1 MPNSKTPVTA
11 ANAAVRMSS
20 IEANDC
26 YNSAIDRRSFY
37 ASAVFTRSR
46 ATQAR
51 HIQNILIH
59 NTLTRTLGED
69 HKKKKQ
75 KNVPHFQ
82 LLSFLVQPI
91 QEVRSEICQNQRG
104 SCTQFI
110 SVKRRLEPEPLSNTH
125 QHGSCPRHSQRPL
138 PEEYRHRPSHQ
149 HVPLQTHR

>member
-11 ANAAVRMSS
+11 ANAAVRTSS
-20 IEANDC
+20 IGANDC
-26 YNSAIDRRSFY
+26 YNSAIDQGFY
-37 ASAVFTRSR
+37 ASAMFTRSR

-59 NTLTRTLGED
+59 KTLTRTLGEN
-69 HKKKKQ
+69 HRKC
-75 KNVPHFQ
+75 PT
-82 LLSFLVQPI
+82 LSTILSFLVQPI

-110 SVKRRLEPEPLSNTH
+110 SVKRRLEPEQLSNTH